1 MSDQSMAPAQD
12 QQRQPRRRRAGRAM
26 MLALA
31 AAVACLGLMG
41 DGGVSDAA
49 FAPPPGMARTTTD
62 YAIFFGVM
70 VIALSC
76 GIAKTEQAAKPPAQV
91 PIEKRADFNTLLL
104 MSAFLSFVS
113 GMVNAM
119 AILEMGMT
127 VAHHTGNM
135 SHTGRLLG
143 ETAHRF
149 FRLMVAY
156 AFGAG
161 VAGYVKVDGEA
172 VYQGRYSPS
181 LLAAAVAVWGG
192 CMIRWF
198 SRSDVPELLDYKDG
212 RAGVTLVLWAFSQG
226 LQNAISR
233 KCSSMPV
240 CTTHMTGYLT
250 DFGSNLGGILQGQI
264 SGEAGPPPR
273 KPLFFGLSIF
283 AFGAGGLCS
292 KLMKPYVGA
301 QGCLLPALL
310 MALTAVGAIPL
321 TSKAGSK

>member
-1 MSDQSMAPAQD
+1 MLCCAIVKSEVAQ
-12 QQRQPRRRRAGRAM
+12 
-26 MLALA
+26 
-31 AAVACLGLMG
+31 
-41 DGGVSDAA
+41 
-49 FAPPPGMARTTTD
+49 
-62 YAIFFGVM
+62 
-70 VIALSC
+70 
-76 GIAKTEQAAKPPAQV
+76 KPPAQV
-91 PIEKRADFNTLLL
+91 PIEKRADFNTFLL

-127 VAHHTGNM
+127 VAHHTGNA

-143 ETAHRF
+143 ETAARF

-172 VYQGRYSPS
+172 VYQGRYSPA
-181 LLAAAVAVWGG
+181 LLAASIAVAGG

-198 SRSDVPELLDYKDG
+198 TLSDVPELLDYKDG
-212 RAGVTLVLWAFSQG
+212 RAAVTLVLWAFSQG

-250 DFGSNLGGILQGQI
+250 DFGSNLGGILQANI

-292 KLMKPYVGA
+292 KVMRPYVGA
-301 QGCLLPALL
+301 QACLLPALL
-310 MALTAVGAIPL
+310 MAATAVGAVPI
-321 TSKAGSK
+321 TSKVGLK

>member
-1 MSDQSMAPAQD
+1 
-12 QQRQPRRRRAGRAM
+12 
-26 MLALA
+26 ML
-31 AAVACLGLMG
+31 AAVAACLCMLSRK
-41 DGGVSDAA
+41 GGGSTEKA
-49 FAPPPGMARTTTD
+49 FAPPAGIAKLSAD
-62 YAIFFGVM
+62 YAIAVGAGI
-70 VIALSC
+70 IALC
-76 GIAKTEQAAKPPAQV
+76 CVIAKTEVAQKPPAAV
-91 PIEKRADFNTLLL
+91 PVEKRSDYTTFML
-104 MSAFLSFVS
+104 MSAFLSWLS

-127 VAHHTGNM
+127 VAHHTGNA

-143 ETAHRF
+143 ETATRF

-181 LLAAAVAVWGG
+181 LLAAAIAVFGG

-198 SRSDVPELLDYKDG
+198 TLSDVPELLDYKDG
-212 RAGVTLVLWAFSQG
+212 RAAVTLVLWAFSQG
-226 LQNAISR
+226 IQNAISR

-250 DFGSNLGGILQGQI
+250 DFGSNLGGILQATI
-264 SGEAGPPPR
+264 NGEAGPPPQ
-273 KPLFFGLSIF
+273 KPAFFGLSIF

-292 KLMKPYVGA
+292 KIMKPYFGA
-301 QGCLLPALL
+301 QACLLPAVL
-310 MALTAVGAIPL
+310 MAATAVGAVPI
-321 TSKAGSK
+321 TSKVAWK